1 MGEVEIVGYE
11 PLVNDMKELI
21 HKKQYHVLKTI
32 LM

>member
-1 MGEVEIVGYE
+1 MGGVEVVGYE